1 MEYRLL
7 LHGNEKLSALGL
19 GLGNI
24 HLASDEEIE
33 ETLNYAISQGINFFD
48 LCGGRIGVYEAFGKA
63 VSGRRQKV
71 YTQMHFGA
79 VYEKDVYGFS
89 RKLGLIKYS
98 FDKVLRAA
106 DMDYADF
113 GYIHCIDEDADFE
126 SIMKDGL
133 FDYVCDL
140 KKQGVVR
147 HIGFS
152 THTPAIAR
160 RFLET
165 GMIDLFM
172 FSINPAYDYSQG
184 TYGYG
189 SVDDRAELYREAER
203 LGVGITVMKP
213 FAGGQLLDEQRS
225 PLNIALSRYQCIQ
238 YALDRP
244 AVLSCLPGV
253 GSVQDVKDILGFYDA
268 PAEQRDYS
276 ILGKATPSEAM
287 GRCVYCNHCA
297 PCPKGIDIGLVNKY
311 YDLAKVGDKMA
322 ASHYKQLSV
331 RADSCIQCGHCER
344 RCPFHVK
351 QMGRMKEI
359 QQYFNMLNTAGGEVS

>member
-1 MEYRLL
+1 MEYRKLP
-7 LHGNEKLSALGL
+7 HGEEQLSTIGL

-24 HLASDEEIE
+24 HVATDYEVE
-33 ETLNYAISQGINFFD
+33 ETLDYAIGQGVNFFD
-48 LCGGRIGVYEAFGKA
+48 LCGGRIGVYEAFGR
-63 VSGRRQKV
+63 VSSGRREKLH
-71 YTQMHFGA
+71 TQMYFGA

-89 RKLGLIKYS
+89 RKLDLIKHS
-98 FDKVLRAA
+98 FEKVLRAA
-106 DMDYADF
+106 DTDYTDF
-113 GYIHCIDEDADFE
+113 GYIHCIDEEADFE

-133 FDYVCDL
+133 FDYVCGL
-140 KKQGVVR
+140 KEQGVVR

-152 THTPAIAR
+152 THTPAMAR

-165 GMIDLFM
+165 GIIDLFM

-189 SVDDRAELYREAER
+189 SADDRAELYREAER

-213 FAGGQLLDEQRS
+213 FAGGQLLDKQRS
-225 PLNIALSRYQCIQ
+225 PLNIALNRYQCIQ

-268 PAEQRDYS
+268 TAEQKDYS
-276 ILGKATPSEAM
+276 VLGTATPAEAM

-311 YDLAKVGDKMA
+311 YDLAKAGDGLAK
-322 ASHYKQLSV
+322 SHYEKLSV
-331 RADSCIQCGHCER
+331 HADACVQCRHCER

-351 QMGRMKEI
+351 QMSRIKEI
-359 QQYFNMLNTAGGEVS
+359 QQYFGGDNL